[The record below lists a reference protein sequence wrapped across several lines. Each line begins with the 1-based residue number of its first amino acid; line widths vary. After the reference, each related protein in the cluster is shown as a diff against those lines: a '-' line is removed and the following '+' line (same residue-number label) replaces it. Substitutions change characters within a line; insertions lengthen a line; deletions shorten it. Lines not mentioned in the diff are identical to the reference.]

1 MNSVYFA
8 IGCILVVLVVF
19 WGSVDPEPKKLAA
32 LFGLRP
38 PKSQGPEQQAPKKAR
53 W

>member
-19 WGSVDPEPKKLAA
+19 WGSLEPEPKKLAA
-32 LFGLRP
+32 LFGPRS
-38 PKSQGPEQQAPKKAR
+38 PKPANAQKQAVKKVR

>member
-19 WGSVDPEPKKLAA
+19 WGSVDPEPKKLGA

-38 PKSQGPEQQAPKKAR
+38 PKPPAAEKQPSKKIR
-53 W
+53 Q